1 MFSPYSFWFEL
12 RSVFHSNLSCVIL
25 AKVETKERRYFIMTS
40 AHIIMLI
47 TIAIYLIGMVAIG
60 IYCSKDNETVGDF
73 YLGGRKMGPI
83 VTAMSAEAADMSS
96 WLLMGLPGL
105 AYIAGIAEPAWTA
118 IGLAIGTYV
127 NWLVVAKRIRT
138 YTHEVNAITLPDF
151 FSLRYRDD
159 KNILMAIAAVVI
171 IIFFVPYTASGFAAC
186 GKLFSSIFA
195 IDYHMAM
202 IVSAIVIVAY
212 TVTGGFLAASM
223 TDMIQSVVMSIAILV
238 VVLFGVHV
246 AGGWD
251 AVAANANSMV
261 DYISLKASH
270 NAETGAVT
278 PYGTLTIASTLA
290 WGLGYFGMPHIL
302 LRFMAIEDRE
312 KLKLSRRVAT
322 TWVVISM
329 AVAVVIGV
337 VGNAVSA
344 AGALDFLGGNTSET
358 IIVRLADL
366 MGKYGVL
373 MAIMGGIIL
382 SGILSSTM
390 STADAQLLAASSSIS
405 ENLMRKFFHVDLST
419 KASIKIARAAVVAIA
434 VVAVFIA
441 RNPDSS
447 VFRIV
452 SFAWAGFGA
461 TFGPVVLLAL
471 FWKRSNKQGALA
483 GMITGGVMVFVWKFI
498 IAPMGG
504 ILAIYEL
511 LPAFLLALAV
521 NVVVSL
527 ATPAPA
533 QEIQDEFDRV
543 RNSIVNK

>member
-1 MFSPYSFWFEL
+1 
-12 RSVFHSNLSCVIL
+12 
-25 AKVETKERRYFIMTS
+25 MTS

-47 TIAIYLIGMVAIG
+47 TIGIYLAGMVAIG

-118 IGLAIGTYV
+118 IGLAVGTYV

-138 YTHEVNAITLPDF
+138 YTHELNAITLPDF

-171 IIFFVPYTASGFAAC
+171 IVFFVPYTASGFAAC

-195 IDYHMAM
+195 IDYHVAM
-202 IVSAIVIVAY
+202 IISAIVIVAY

-223 TDMIQSVVMSIAILV
+223 TDMIQSVVMSIALLV

-251 AVAANANSMV
+251 AVTTNASNMI
-261 DYISLKASH
+261 DYISLTASH
-270 NAETGAVT
+270 NAETHAVT

-312 KLKLSRRVAT
+312 KLKMSRRIAT
-322 TWVVISM
+322 VWVVISM

-344 AGALDFLGGNTSET
+344 SGALDFLGGNTSET
-358 IIVRLADL
+358 IIVRMADL

-373 MAIMGGIIL
+373 MAIMGGVIL

-405 ENLMRKFFHVDLST
+405 ENLMRKFFKVELST

>member
-1 MFSPYSFWFEL
+1 
-12 RSVFHSNLSCVIL
+12 
-25 AKVETKERRYFIMTS
+25 MTS

-47 TIAIYLIGMVAIG
+47 TIGIYLAGMVAIG

-118 IGLAIGTYV
+118 IGLAVGTYV

-138 YTHEVNAITLPDF
+138 YTHELNAITLPDF

-171 IIFFVPYTASGFAAC
+171 IVFFVPYTASGFAAC

-195 IDYHMAM
+195 IDYHVAM
-202 IVSAIVIVAY
+202 IISAIVIVAY

-223 TDMIQSVVMSIAILV
+223 TDMIQSVVMSIALLV

-251 AVAANANSMV
+251 AVTTNASNMI
-261 DYISLKASH
+261 DYISLTASH
-270 NAETGAVT
+270 NAETHAVT

-312 KLKLSRRVAT
+312 KLKMSRRIAT
-322 TWVVISM
+322 VWVVISM

-344 AGALDFLGGNTSET
+344 SGALDFLGGNTSET
-358 IIVRLADL
+358 IIVRMADL

-405 ENLMRKFFHVDLST
+405 ENLMRKFFKVELST

-434 VVAVFIA
+434 VVAVFLA

-452 SFAWAGFGA
+452 SFAWAGFGSA
-461 TFGPVVLLAL
+461 FGPVVLLAL
-471 FWKRSNKQGALA
+471 FWRRSNKQGALA
-483 GMITGGVMVFVWKFI
+483 GMITGGAMVFIWKFL

-504 ILAIYEL
+504 LFAIYEL
-511 LPAFLLALAV
+511 LPAFLLALIV
-521 NVVVSL
+521 NIVVSL
-527 ATPAPA
+527 ATGEPEKEVTDAY
-533 QEIQDEFDRV
+533 DRV
-543 RNSIVNK
+543 MVSMYGEK

>member
-1 MFSPYSFWFEL
+1 
-12 RSVFHSNLSCVIL
+12 
-25 AKVETKERRYFIMTS
+25 MTS

-47 TIAIYLIGMVAIG
+47 TIGIYLAGMVAIG

-73 YLGGRKMGPI
+73 YLGGRKMGPL

-105 AYIAGIAEPAWTA
+105 AYLAGIAEPAWTA
-118 IGLAIGTYV
+118 IGLAVGTYI

-138 YTHEVNAITLPDF
+138 YTQEVNAITLPDF
-151 FSLRYRDD
+151 FSLRYKDE

-171 IIFFVPYTASGFAAC
+171 IVFFVPYTASGFAAC

-195 IDYHMAM
+195 IDYHVAM

-223 TDMIQSVVMSIAILV
+223 TDMIQSVVMSIALIV
-238 VVLFGVHV
+238 VVMFGVHV
-246 AGGWD
+246 AGGVD
-251 AVAANANSMV
+251 AVAENANSLV
-261 DYISLKASH
+261 SYLTLTASH
-270 NAETGAVT
+270 VAADNSSS
-278 PYGTLTIASTLA
+278 PYGALTIASTLA

-312 KLKLSRRVAT
+312 KLKISRRVAT
-322 TWVVISM
+322 VWVVIAM
-329 AVAVVIGV
+329 TVAIIIGV
-337 VGNAVSA
+337 VGNAVTA
-344 AGALDFLGGNTSET
+344 AGALPFLDGNTSET
-358 IIVRLADL
+358 IIVRMADL

-405 ENLMRKFFHVDLST
+405 ENLLRKFFKVELST

-434 VVAVFIA
+434 VVAVFLA

-452 SFAWAGFGA
+452 SFAWAGFGSA
-461 TFGPVVLLAL
+461 FGPVVLLAL
-471 FWKRSNKQGALA
+471 FWRRSNKQGALA
-483 GMITGGVMVFVWKFI
+483 GMITGGAMVFIWKFL

-504 ILAIYEL
+504 LFAIYEL
-511 LPAFLLALAV
+511 LPAFLLALIV
-521 NVVVSL
+521 NIVVSL
-527 ATPAPA
+527 ATGEPEKEVTDAY
-533 QEIQDEFDRV
+533 DRV
-543 RNSIVNK
+543 MVSMYGEK

>member
-1 MFSPYSFWFEL
+1 MS
-12 RSVFHSNLSCVIL
+12 
-25 AKVETKERRYFIMTS
+25 S

-73 YLGGRKMGPI
+73 YLGGRKMGPL

-127 NWLVVAKRIRT
+127 NWLIVAKRIRT
-138 YTHEVNAITLPDF
+138 YTQEVNAITLPDF
-151 FSLRYRDD
+151 FSLRYKDD

-171 IIFFVPYTASGFAAC
+171 IVFFVPYTASGFAAC

-195 IDYHMAM
+195 IDYHKAM

-223 TDMIQSVVMSIAILV
+223 TDMIQSVVMSIALIV
-238 VVLFGVHV
+238 VVLFGVKV

-251 AVAANANSMV
+251 AVAANANNMV
-261 DYISLKASH
+261 DYLSLTASH
-270 NAETGAVT
+270 NAETHAVT

-312 KLKLSRRVAT
+312 KLKMSRRIAT
-322 TWVVISM
+322 VWVVISM

-344 AGALDFLGGNTSET
+344 SGALQFLGGNTSET
-358 IIVRLADL
+358 IIVRMADL

-373 MAIMGGIIL
+373 MAIIGGIIL
-382 SGILSSTM
+382 SGILSATM

-405 ENLMRKFFHVDLST
+405 ENLLRKFFHVELST
-419 KASIKIARAAVVAIA
+419 KASIKIARAAVVVIAI
-434 VVAVFIA
+434 VAVFLA

-452 SFAWAGFGA
+452 SFAWAGFGSA
-461 TFGPVVLLAL
+461 FGPVVLLAL
-471 FWKRSNKQGALA
+471 FWRRSNKQGALA
-483 GMITGGVMVFVWKFI
+483 GMITGGAMVFIWKFG

-511 LPAFLLALAV
+511 LPAFLLALIV

-527 ATPAPA
+527 ATGEPEKEVTDAY
-533 QEIQDEFDRV
+533 DRV
-543 RNSIVNK
+543 MESMYGKK

>member
-1 MFSPYSFWFEL
+1 MS
-12 RSVFHSNLSCVIL
+12 
-25 AKVETKERRYFIMTS
+25 S

-73 YLGGRKMGPI
+73 YLGGRKMGPL

-127 NWLVVAKRIRT
+127 NWLIVAKRIRT
-138 YTHEVNAITLPDF
+138 YTQEVNAITLPDF
-151 FSLRYRDD
+151 FSLRYKDD

-171 IIFFVPYTASGFAAC
+171 IVFFVPYTASGFAAC

-195 IDYHMAM
+195 IDYHKAM

-223 TDMIQSVVMSIAILV
+223 TDMIQSVVMSIALIV
-238 VVLFGVHV
+238 VVLFGVKV

-251 AVAANANSMV
+251 AVAANANNMV
-261 DYISLKASH
+261 DYLSLTASH
-270 NAETGAVT
+270 NAETHAVT

-312 KLKLSRRVAT
+312 KLKMSRRIAT
-322 TWVVISM
+322 VWVVISM

-344 AGALDFLGGNTSET
+344 SGALQFLGGNTSET
-358 IIVRLADL
+358 IIVRMADL

-373 MAIMGGIIL
+373 MAIIGGIIL
-382 SGILSSTM
+382 SGILSATM

-405 ENLMRKFFHVDLST
+405 ENLLRKFFKVELST
-419 KASIKIARAAVVAIA
+419 KASIKIARAAVVVIAI
-434 VVAVFIA
+434 VAVFLA

-452 SFAWAGFGA
+452 SFAWAGFGSA
-461 TFGPVVLLAL
+461 FGPVVLLAL
-471 FWKRSNKQGALA
+471 FWRRSNKQGALA
-483 GMITGGVMVFVWKFI
+483 GMITGGAMVFIWKFG

-511 LPAFLLALAV
+511 LPAFLLALIV

-527 ATPAPA
+527 ATGEPEKEVTDAY
-533 QEIQDEFDRV
+533 DRV
-543 RNSIVNK
+543 MESMYGKK

>member
-1 MFSPYSFWFEL
+1 
-12 RSVFHSNLSCVIL
+12 
-25 AKVETKERRYFIMTS
+25 MTS

-47 TIAIYLIGMVAIG
+47 TIGIYLAGMVAIG

-73 YLGGRKMGPI
+73 YLGGRKMGPL

-105 AYIAGIAEPAWTA
+105 AYLAGIAEPAWTA
-118 IGLAIGTYV
+118 IGLAVGTYI

-138 YTHEVNAITLPDF
+138 YTQEVNAITLPDF
-151 FSLRYRDD
+151 FSLRYKDE

-171 IIFFVPYTASGFAAC
+171 IVFFVPYTASGFAAC

-195 IDYHMAM
+195 IDYHVAM
-202 IVSAIVIVAY
+202 IISAIVIVAY

-223 TDMIQSVVMSIAILV
+223 TDMIQSVVMSIALLV
-238 VVLFGVHV
+238 VVMFGVHV
-246 AGGWD
+246 AGGID
-251 AVAANANSMV
+251 AVADNANSLV
-261 DYISLKASH
+261 SYLTLTASH
-270 NAETGAVT
+270 VAADNSSS
-278 PYGTLTIASTLA
+278 PYGALTIASTLA

-312 KLKLSRRVAT
+312 KLKISRRVAT
-322 TWVVISM
+322 VWVVIAM
-329 AVAVVIGV
+329 TVAIIIGV
-337 VGNAVSA
+337 VGNAVTA
-344 AGALDFLGGNTSET
+344 AGALPFLDGNTSET
-358 IIVRLADL
+358 IIVRMADL

-405 ENLMRKFFHVDLST
+405 ENLLRKFFKVELST

-434 VVAVFIA
+434 VVAVFLA

-452 SFAWAGFGA
+452 SFAWAGFGSA
-461 TFGPVVLLAL
+461 FGPVVLLAL
-471 FWKRSNKQGALA
+471 FWRRSNKQGALA
-483 GMITGGVMVFVWKFI
+483 GMITGGAMVFIWKFL

-504 ILAIYEL
+504 LFAIYEL
-511 LPAFLLALAV
+511 LPAFLLALIV
-521 NVVVSL
+521 NIVVSL
-527 ATPAPA
+527 ATGEPEKEVTDAY
-533 QEIQDEFDRV
+533 DRV
-543 RNSIVNK
+543 MVSMYGEK

>member
-1 MFSPYSFWFEL
+1 
-12 RSVFHSNLSCVIL
+12 
-25 AKVETKERRYFIMTS
+25 MTS

-127 NWLVVAKRIRT
+127 NWLIVAKRIRT

-171 IIFFVPYTASGFAAC
+171 IVFFVPYTASGFAAC

-195 IDYHMAM
+195 IDYHVAM
-202 IVSAIVIVAY
+202 IISAIVIVAY

-223 TDMIQSVVMSIAILV
+223 TDMIQSVVMSIALLV

-312 KLKLSRRVAT
+312 KLKMSRRIAT
-322 TWVVISM
+322 VWVVISM

-344 AGALDFLGGNTSET
+344 SGALDFLGGNTSET
-358 IIVRLADL
+358 IIVRMADL

-373 MAIMGGIIL
+373 MAIMGGVIL

-405 ENLMRKFFHVDLST
+405 ENLMRKFFKVELST
-419 KASIKIARAAVVAIA
+419 KASIKIARVAVVAIA

-543 RNSIVNK
+543 RSSIVNK

>member
-1 MFSPYSFWFEL
+1 
-12 RSVFHSNLSCVIL
+12 
-25 AKVETKERRYFIMTS
+25 MTS
-40 AHIIMLI
+40 AHIIMLV

-60 IYCSKDNETVGDF
+60 VYCSKSNETVGDF
-73 YLGGRKMGPI
+73 YLGGRKMGPL

-105 AYIAGIAEPAWTA
+105 AYLAGIAEPAWTA

-171 IIFFVPYTASGFAAC
+171 IVFFVPYTASGFAAC
-186 GKLFSSIFA
+186 GKLFSSIFS
-195 IDYHMAM
+195 IDYHVAM
-202 IVSAIVIVAY
+202 IISAVVIVAY

-223 TDMIQSVVMSIAILV
+223 TDMIQSVVMSIALIV
-238 VVLFGVHV
+238 VVLFGVSV
-246 AGGWD
+246 AGGFD
-251 AVAANANSMV
+251 AVAENANNLVS
-261 DYISLKASH
+261 YLSLTASH
-270 NAETGAVT
+270 VAADNSST
-278 PYGTLTIASTLA
+278 PYGALTIASTLA

-322 TWVVISM
+322 VWVCIAM
-329 AVAVVIGV
+329 TVAIIIGI
-337 VGNAVSA
+337 VGNAVTAS
-344 AGALDFLGGNTSET
+344 GALPFLDGNTSET
-358 IIVRLADL
+358 IIVRIADL

-373 MAIMGGIIL
+373 FAIMGGVIL

-405 ENLMRKFFHVDLST
+405 ENLLRKFFKVDLSA
-419 KASIKIARAAVVAIA
+419 KASIKIARAAVVGIAI
-434 VVAVFIA
+434 VAVFLA

-452 SFAWAGFGA
+452 SFAWAGFGSA
-461 TFGPVVLLAL
+461 FGPVVLLAL
-471 FWKRSNKQGALA
+471 FWRRSNKQGALA
-483 GMITGGVMVFVWKFI
+483 GMITGGAMVFIWKFL

-504 ILAIYEL
+504 LFAIYEL
-511 LPAFLLALAV
+511 LPAFLLALLV
-521 NVVVSL
+521 NIVVSL
-527 ATPAPA
+527 ATGEPEKEVTATY
-533 QEIQDEFDRV
+533 DRV
-543 RNSIVNK
+543 MESLYGKK

>member
-1 MFSPYSFWFEL
+1 MS
-12 RSVFHSNLSCVIL
+12 
-25 AKVETKERRYFIMTS
+25 S

-47 TIAIYLIGMVAIG
+47 SIAIYLIGMVAIG

-73 YLGGRKMGPI
+73 YLGGSKMGPL

-127 NWLVVAKRIRT
+127 NWLIVAKRIRT
-138 YTHEVNAITLPDF
+138 YTQEVNAITLPDF
-151 FSLRYRDD
+151 FSLRYKDD

-171 IIFFVPYTASGFAAC
+171 IVFFVPYTASGFAAC

-195 IDYHMAM
+195 IDYHKAM

-223 TDMIQSVVMSIAILV
+223 TDMIQSVVMSIALIV
-238 VVLFGVHV
+238 VVLFGVKV

-251 AVAANANSMV
+251 AVAANANNMV
-261 DYISLKASH
+261 DYLSLTASH
-270 NAETGAVT
+270 NAETHAVT

-312 KLKLSRRVAT
+312 KLKMSRRIAT
-322 TWVVISM
+322 VWVVISM

-344 AGALDFLGGNTSET
+344 SGALQFLGGNTSET
-358 IIVRLADL
+358 IIVRMADL

-373 MAIMGGIIL
+373 MAIIGGIIL
-382 SGILSSTM
+382 SGILSATM

-405 ENLMRKFFHVDLST
+405 ENLLRKFFHVELST
-419 KASIKIARAAVVAIA
+419 KASIKIARAAVVVIAI
-434 VVAVFIA
+434 VAVFLA

-452 SFAWAGFGA
+452 SFAWAGFGSA
-461 TFGPVVLLAL
+461 FGPVVLLAL
-471 FWKRSNKQGALA
+471 FWRRSNKQGALA
-483 GMITGGVMVFVWKFI
+483 GMITGGAMVFIWKFG

-511 LPAFLLALAV
+511 LPAFLLALIV

-527 ATPAPA
+527 ATGEPEKEVTDAY
-533 QEIQDEFDRV
+533 DRV
-543 RNSIVNK
+543 MESMYGKKE

>member
-1 MFSPYSFWFEL
+1 
-12 RSVFHSNLSCVIL
+12 
-25 AKVETKERRYFIMTS
+25 
-40 AHIIMLI
+40 
-47 TIAIYLIGMVAIG
+47 
-60 IYCSKDNETVGDF
+60 
-73 YLGGRKMGPI
+73 
-83 VTAMSAEAADMSS
+83 
-96 WLLMGLPGL
+96 
-105 AYIAGIAEPAWTA
+105 
-118 IGLAIGTYV
+118 
-127 NWLVVAKRIRT
+127 
-138 YTHEVNAITLPDF
+138 
-151 FSLRYRDD
+151 
-159 KNILMAIAAVVI
+159 
-171 IIFFVPYTASGFAAC
+171 
-186 GKLFSSIFA
+186 
-195 IDYHMAM
+195 
-202 IVSAIVIVAY
+202 
-212 TVTGGFLAASM
+212 
-223 TDMIQSVVMSIAILV
+223 
-238 VVLFGVHV
+238 
-246 AGGWD
+246 
-251 AVAANANSMV
+251 
-261 DYISLKASH
+261 
-270 NAETGAVT
+270 
-278 PYGTLTIASTLA
+278 
-290 WGLGYFGMPHIL
+290 
-302 LRFMAIEDRE
+302 
-312 KLKLSRRVAT
+312 
-322 TWVVISM
+322 M

-405 ENLMRKFFHVDLST
+405 ENLLRKFFNVELST

-441 RNPDSS
+441 RDPNSS

>member
-1 MFSPYSFWFEL
+1 
-12 RSVFHSNLSCVIL
+12 
-25 AKVETKERRYFIMTS
+25 MTS

-47 TIAIYLIGMVAIG
+47 TIGIYLAGMVAIG

-118 IGLAIGTYV
+118 IGLAVGTYV

-138 YTHEVNAITLPDF
+138 YTHELNAITLPDF

-171 IIFFVPYTASGFAAC
+171 IVFFVPYTASGFAAC

-195 IDYHMAM
+195 IDYHVAM
-202 IVSAIVIVAY
+202 IISAIVIVAY

-223 TDMIQSVVMSIAILV
+223 TDMIQSVVMSIALLV

-251 AVAANANSMV
+251 AVTTNASNMI
-261 DYISLKASH
+261 DYISLTASH
-270 NAETGAVT
+270 NAETHAVT

-312 KLKLSRRVAT
+312 KLKMSRRIAT
-322 TWVVISM
+322 VWVVISM

-344 AGALDFLGGNTSET
+344 SGALDFLGGNTSET
-358 IIVRLADL
+358 IIVRMADL
-366 MGKYGVL
+366 MGKYGVP

-405 ENLMRKFFHVDLST
+405 ENLMRKFFKVELST

-434 VVAVFIA
+434 VVAVFLA

-452 SFAWAGFGA
+452 SFAWAGFGSA
-461 TFGPVVLLAL
+461 FGPVVLLAL
-471 FWKRSNKQGALA
+471 FWRRSNKQGALA
-483 GMITGGVMVFVWKFI
+483 GMITGGAMVFIWKFL

-504 ILAIYEL
+504 LFAIYEL
-511 LPAFLLALAV
+511 LPAFLLALIV
-521 NVVVSL
+521 NIVVSL
-527 ATPAPA
+527 ATGEPEKEVTDAY
-533 QEIQDEFDRV
+533 DRV
-543 RNSIVNK
+543 MVSMYGEK